1 MKSHVLILVASV
13 IFLAV
18 IINSNQ
24 LANAQN
30 SSFHNT
36 SKSVEQR
43 SSSSLESITTTTT
56 AGYNFEPFLLLNGTQ
71 YQDIPHNNTLSLQN
85 FTVASWI
92 KNNQS
97 TLPGPAILVNKGG
110 FNSDEE
116 GKNMNYGFWFSS
128 KGIIQGGF
136 ETKSG
141 EYFAVNST
149 EKYNDGKWH
158 FVLLAYD
165 GNLLKLDIDGKEV
178 STKITGG
185 ALPDNTGT
193 QPLRIGANSLEE
205 DKFFNGALDE
215 IRIWNKSLNASEIS
229 NASNNNISTS
239 INPIVYLDFKE
250 NGDNNIVPN
259 LVNNSKLQ
267 TKKSVNTL
275 LEKEQ
280 KKSNTNEK
288 IDVQAWNELVQQKSG
303 NTQQNKAASLSTDK
317 TNFNIAVAGDFG
329 CSTRAQENIKNI
341 ELQEPELFLAV
352 GDLAYKPTADCWFT
366 MTKNID
372 SKTKIAIGNHEDKEE
387 LDGSDLLIQ
396 QYLDHYQ
403 LPNSY
408 YSFNLKN
415 LHVLVLN
422 TQLEFSVDTVASY
435 ATSTPN
441 TDNNDKSDSKV
452 KDQSNLGIPDTKLED
467 LLKKYSLKIKVPKLD
482 KLLDKTALVPDL
494 EVDPKQ
500 YEFAAD
506 DLKKASTDQS
516 IDWIFVIFHKPIYS
530 SPSKQL
536 EEYIIREKYQPLF
549 DQYNVDLVLQG
560 HNHIYDRTLP
570 IKFNSLNITN
580 PIVDKGNDNSHFTNP
595 DGTIYT
601 VVGTGGK
608 GPVRISGTPFY
619 TVSQDRPIAGFLN
632 INIDGKDLEA
642 TFYDIG
648 LKCKEIKSKK
658 TGQPVLDI
666 ESCQPRDESTQ
677 LKIVDT
683 YKISKR

>member
-1 MKSHVLILVASV
+1 MKYHFLIFIIFTIFFGLIL
-13 IFLAV
+13 
-18 IINSNQ
+18 NSNQ

-30 SSFHNT
+30 SSFYNT
-36 SKSVEQR
+36 SKIVDEG
-43 SSSSLESITTTTT
+43 SSSPSESITTT
-56 AGYNFEPFLLLNGTQ
+56 AASYNFEPFLLLNGTE
-71 YQDIPHNNTLSLQN
+71 YQDISHNDTLSLQN

-97 TLPGPAILVNKGG
+97 TLPGPAVLVNKGG

-185 ALPDNTGT
+185 ALPDNSGT

-215 IRIWNKSLNASEIS
+215 VRIWNRSLTASEIS
-229 NASNNNISTS
+229 NASNNNISS
-239 INPIVYLDFKE
+239 SVNPIVYLDFNE
-250 NGDNNIVPN
+250 NGVNSIVPDSE
-259 LVNNSKLQ
+259 NNKKLQ
-267 TKKSVNTL
+267 TNKNFNTF

-280 KKSNTNEK
+280 KTSDTNEK
-288 IDVQAWNELVQQKSG
+288 IDVRAWNELVQQKSG
-303 NTQQNKAASLSTDK
+303 NTQHNKAAYATTDK

-329 CSTRAQENIKNI
+329 CSTRAEENIKNI
-341 ELQEPELFLAV
+341 ELQEPELFLAL
-352 GDLAYKPTADCWFT
+352 GDLAYKPTPECWFT
-366 MTKNID
+366 MTEKID

-387 LDGSDLLIQ
+387 SEGSDVLIQ
-396 QYLDHYQ
+396 EYLNHYQ

-408 YSFNLKN
+408 YSFKLKN

-422 TQLEFSVDTVASY
+422 TQLEFSLDTVASY
-435 ATSTPN
+435 AIPTPVTV
-441 TDNNDKSDSKV
+441 TDDKDISDA
-452 KDQSNLGIPDTKLED
+452 KDQTNLGVPDTKLED
-467 LLKKYSLKIKVPKLD
+467 LLKKYSLEIKVPKLD

-500 YEFAAD
+500 YEFAVD
-506 DLKKASTDQS
+506 DLKKASNDES

-549 DQYNVDLVLQG
+549 DQYNVDLVLQA

-570 IKFNSLNITN
+570 IKFNPLNITN
-580 PIVDKGNDNSHFTNP
+580 PIVDKTNNNSTFTNP

-608 GPVRISGTPFY
+608 GPVRISDPPFY
-619 TVSQDRPIAGFLN
+619 TVSQDKPVAGFLN
-632 INIDGKDLEA
+632 INIDAKDLEA

-658 TGQPVLDI
+658 TGKLVLDI
-666 ESCQPRDESTQ
+666 ESCKPRDESTQ

>member
-1 MKSHVLILVASV
+1 
-13 IFLAV
+13 
-18 IINSNQ
+18 
-24 LANAQN
+24 
-30 SSFHNT
+30 
-36 SKSVEQR
+36 
-43 SSSSLESITTTTT
+43 
-56 AGYNFEPFLLLNGTQ
+56 
-71 YQDIPHNNTLSLQN
+71 
-85 FTVASWI
+85 
-92 KNNQS
+92 
-97 TLPGPAILVNKGG
+97 
-110 FNSDEE
+110 
-116 GKNMNYGFWFSS
+116 
-128 KGIIQGGF
+128 
-136 ETKSG
+136 
-141 EYFAVNST
+141 
-149 EKYNDGKWH
+149 
-158 FVLLAYD
+158 
-165 GNLLKLDIDGKEV
+165 DGKEV
-178 STKITGG
+178 STKVTGG

-205 DKFFNGALDE
+205 DKFFNGAVDE
-215 IRIWNKSLNASEIS
+215 IRVWNRSLNASEIS
-229 NASNNNISTS
+229 NLSNNNISNS
-239 INPIVYLDFKE
+239 IDPIVYLDFKE
-250 NGDNNIVPN
+250 NGDKSIVLDLENN
-259 LVNNSKLQ
+259 KTLQ
-267 TKKSVNTL
+267 TNKSVNKI

-280 KKSNTNEK
+280 KKPNINEK
-288 IDVQAWNELVQQKSG
+288 IDVQAWNELLQQKSG
-303 NTQQNKAASLSTDK
+303 NTQQKDTHLTTDK

-341 ELQEPELFLAV
+341 ELQKPELFLAL
-352 GDLAYKPTADCWFT
+352 GDLAYSPTPDCWFT

-372 SKTKIAIGNHEDKEE
+372 SITKIAIGNHEDKEE
-387 LDGSDLLIQ
+387 SEGSDVLIQ

-403 LPNSY
+403 LANSY
-408 YSFNLKN
+408 YSFSLKN

-435 ATSTPN
+435 VMPTATTK
-441 TDNNDKSDSKV
+441 NNDKSDSKDQ
-452 KDQSNLGIPDTKLED
+452 DQSNLGVPDTKLED

-506 DLKKASTDQS
+506 DLKKASNDES
-516 IDWIFVIFHKPIYS
+516 IDWIFVIFHKPMYS

-570 IKFNSLNITN
+570 IRFNSLNITD
-580 PIVDKGNDNSHFTNP
+580 PIVDKANDNSYFTNP

-619 TVSQDRPIAGFLN
+619 TVSQDKPVAGFLN
-632 INIDGKDLEA
+632 IDINGKDLEA

-648 LKCKEIKSKK
+648 LKCEEIKSKK
-658 TGQPVLDI
+658 TGKPVLDI
-666 ESCQPRDESTQ
+666 ESCKPRDESTQ

>member
-1 MKSHVLILVASV
+1 M
-13 IFLAV
+13 
-18 IINSNQ
+18 INSNQ

-30 SSFHNT
+30 SSLYNT
-36 SKSVEQR
+36 SKSIEQR
-43 SSSSLESITTTTT
+43 SSSPSDSIT
-56 AGYNFEPFLLLNGTQ
+56 ASYNFEPFLLLNGTE
-71 YQDIPHNNTLSLQN
+71 YQDIPHNDTLSLQN

-128 KGIIQGGF
+128 NGIIQGGF

-178 STKITGG
+178 STKITGE

-205 DKFFNGALDE
+205 DKFFNGALDQV
-215 IRIWNKSLNASEIS
+215 RIWNRSLTASEIS
-229 NASNNNISTS
+229 NASNNNISSS

-250 NGDNNIVPN
+250 NGAKGIVPDSE
-259 LVNNSKLQ
+259 NNKKLQ
-267 TKKSVNTL
+267 TNKDFNTL
-275 LEKEQ
+275 LVKEQ
-280 KKSNTNEK
+280 KKSDTNET
-288 IDVQAWNELVQQKSG
+288 IDVKAWNELFQQKSG
-303 NTQQNKAASLSTDK
+303 NTQQNKAAYPSTDK

-329 CSTRAQENIKNI
+329 CSTRAEENIKNI
-341 ELQEPELFLAV
+341 ELQEPELFLAL
-352 GDLAYKPTADCWFT
+352 GDLAYKPTPECWFT
-366 MTKNID
+366 MTKKID

-387 LDGSDLLIQ
+387 SEGSDVLIQ
-396 QYLDHYQ
+396 KYLDHYQ

-408 YSFNLKN
+408 YSLNLKN
-415 LHVLVLN
+415 LHILVLN
-422 TQLEFSVDTVASY
+422 TQLEFSLDTVASY
-435 ATSTPN
+435 AIPTPV
-441 TDNNDKSDSKV
+441 TDENDKSKS
-452 KDQSNLGIPDTKLED
+452 KDQSNLGVPNIKLED

-482 KLLDKTALVPDL
+482 KLLNKTALIPDL

-500 YEFAAD
+500 YEFAVD
-506 DLKKASTDQS
+506 DLKKASNDES

-536 EEYIIREKYQPLF
+536 EEYIIREKYQPIF

-570 IKFNSLNITN
+570 IKFNPLNITN
-580 PIVDKGNDNSHFTNP
+580 PMVDKTNNNNTFTNP
-595 DGTIYT
+595 DGIIYT

-619 TVSQDRPIAGFLN
+619 TVSQDKPIAGFLN
-632 INIDGKDLEA
+632 IDIDGKDLEA

-648 LKCKEIKSKK
+648 LKCKEIKSEK
-658 TGQPVLDI
+658 TGKPVLDI
-666 ESCQPRDESTQ
+666 ESCKPRDKSTQ